1 MNYDEAIKYITET
14 AKFGSNYG
22 LERTE
27 KLLELLGSPH
37 KKLKAIHIAGTNG
50 KGSTTSM
57 ITSILMEA
65 GYKVGMYT
73 SPYIEEFEER
83 IQINKNNIPK
93 SDLAKVVT
101 DVKVAVDEVV
111 RLGYDSPTEFE
122 IITAAMFKYFYD
134 ENVDYAVVEVG
145 LGGRLDS
152 TNVVT
157 PILSVITSISF
168 DHMNILGDILEK
180 IAYEKAGII
189 KENIPVVVYPLV
201 DEAMKVIEK
210 VASERNAKIYKVNN
224 QWAVITEPK
233 AGNNSQRILI
243 TTDEESYNIKLS
255 LLGKHQLLNCT
266 VAIKAI
272 EVLKEIGVSIEKQ
285 HVLSALAK
293 VIWSGRME
301 VMNAS
306 PLVVID
312 GAHNIDGITKLV
324 ESINT
329 YFNYD
334 KIKVIVG
341 ILADKQVEAMIDKI
355 STIADSA
362 IVTTPHNYRAE
373 ASTVIKELLDKN
385 GVQTEIVE
393 DYRESF
399 IKAFSS
405 SQKEDLILVCG
416 SLYMIGDM
424 RKTIR
429 SVLKEVL

>member
-37 KKLKAIHIAGTNG
+37 KKIKAIHIAGTNG

-57 ITSILMEA
+57 ITSILMET
-65 GYKVGMYT
+65 GYKIGMYT

-101 DVKVAVDEVV
+101 EVKIAVDEVI

-168 DHMNILGDILEK
+168 DHMNILGDTIEK

-201 DEAMKVIEK
+201 DEAMEVIEK
-210 VASERNAKIYKVNN
+210 VASERNAKIYKVSD
-224 QWAVITEPK
+224 QWAEIIEPK
-233 AGNNSQRILI
+233 TENNSQRILI
-243 TTDEESYNIKLS
+243 TTDNESYNIKLS
-255 LLGKHQLLNCT
+255 LLGQHQLLNCA

-272 EVLKEIGVSIEKQ
+272 ETLKEIGVLIEKQ
-285 HVLSALAK
+285 HILSALAK
-293 VIWSGRME
+293 VTWSGRME
-301 VMNAS
+301 VMNTS

-312 GAHNIDGITKLV
+312 GAHNIDGIAKLV
-324 ESINT
+324 DSIKT

-334 KIKVIVG
+334 KLKVIVG

-355 STIADSA
+355 STVADTA
-362 IVTTPHNYRAE
+362 IVTTPHSDRAE
-373 ASTVIKELLDKN
+373 ASTVIKELLDKK
-385 GVQTEIVE
+385 GIQTEIVE
-393 DYRESF
+393 DYRASF
-399 IKAFSS
+399 IKALSS
-405 SQKEDLILVCG
+405 SQKDDLILVCG

-424 RKTIR
+424 RKNIR

>member
-168 DHMNILGDILEK
+168 DHMNILGDTLEK